1 MNEKYFIEKL
11 QSVTDFDKEG
21 LSSFKTEIVNLL
33 VKNPFENEE
42 DLAIIAQILKIFLVI
57 SGKLTV
63 SDTSVQ
69 IQLLVK
75 VCGDKI
81 RGIVKSVISF
91 TTAFSG
97 ENLTFLNA
105 LDTTGGVLNLVLPD
119 KNVSE
124 CETYLT
130 TLVSTYG
137 SETSYLRNLNTTLS
151 KMKDL
156 YTQYLPDDIFN
167 IENLSKNFT
176 SFIKSK
182 NTSDYDHTTGDTIKI
197 KLQNIQSNIFDKLEM
212 SYSDLTKSLNI
223 DKIKIMILFLLN

>member
-1 MNEKYFIEKL
+1 MNEKYFIKKL
-11 QSVTDFDKEG
+11 QSLTDFNKEG
-21 LSSFKTEIVNLL
+21 LSSFKTEIVNIL
-33 VKNPFENEE
+33 VKNTFENEE
-42 DLAIIAQILKIFLVI
+42 DLAIIVQILKMFLVI
-57 SGKLTV
+57 SGELTV

-91 TTAFSG
+91 STAFSG
-97 ENLTFLNA
+97 ENLTFLSA
-105 LDTTGGVLNLVLPD
+105 LDTTCRVLNLGLPD
-119 KNVSE
+119 KNVSG
-124 CETYLT
+124 CETYLK
-130 TLVSTYG
+130 TLVSTCG
-137 SETSYLRNLNTTLS
+137 SKTSSLRNLNTTIS

-156 YTQYLPDDIFN
+156 YTQYLPDEILN

-176 SFIKSK
+176 SFIKSN

-223 DKIKIMILFLLN
+223 DKIKNYDTVFA